1 MSLKI
6 ISLTL
11 LFACVGLLAYSQ
23 GPSLSINVKPMLVF
37 DEVSD
42 FQSQIGL
49 SVKVYKP
56 LKNRLELFSEIGY
69 ANFGTSYNRAEGEF
83 VNGSRMAEQFNSNR
97 PAVFLNMGLD
107 VKWDRI
113 AVGCSPLLI
122 YAIKEE
128 SYRGN
133 FSIQESLEYESFKD
147 HFIYGFT
154 SSAQVCVLSN
164 GDSKSLWLEPYFVK
178 TFSRNTVNVLRFN
191 AIGCGI
197 NYRFN

>member
-6 ISLTL
+6 TSLTL
-11 LFACVGLLAYSQ
+11 LLTLTVLFAEAQ
-23 GPSLSINVKPMLVF
+23 IPPISLNVKPMLVF

-56 LKNRLELFSEIGY
+56 IKNRLELFSEVGY

-83 VNGSRMAEQFNSNR
+83 VNGSRNAEQFNSNR
-97 PAVFLNMGLD
+97 PAAFLNLGID
-107 VKWDRI
+107 VKWDRF

-133 FSIQESLEYESFKD
+133 FSIQESIEHESFKD

-154 SSAQVCVLSN
+154 GSAQLRVLSN
-164 GDSKSLWLEPYFVK
+164 GDSKSLWLEPFFVK

-191 AIGCGI
+191 ALGCGI